1 MTVPPR
7 IRGGVCSAMYSGA
20 TNDAVPTE
28 RPSTNRAAMSQV
40 TSWAKAAA
48 SAPTTYTHPE
58 RHFVHL
64 RLSFSER

>member
-1 MTVPPR
+1 
-7 IRGGVCSAMYSGA
+7 MYSGA